1 MPELYIVWTDF
12 ADFCIAIFEIQQV
25 LYNVYSPRHKIV
37 FMLFQKGCRSTLFK
51 FLFSKNLSWFKSIKN
66 NG

>member
-1 MPELYIVWTDF
+1 MPELYIGWTDF

-51 FLFSKNLSWFKSIKN
+51 FLHL
-66 NG
+66 